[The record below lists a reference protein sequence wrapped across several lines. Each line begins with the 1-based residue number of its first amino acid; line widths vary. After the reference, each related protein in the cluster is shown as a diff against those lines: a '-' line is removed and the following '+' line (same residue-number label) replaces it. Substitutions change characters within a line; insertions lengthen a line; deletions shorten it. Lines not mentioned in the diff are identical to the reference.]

1 MCTFVQ
7 AKFKLGDFAEGRAL
21 MNLERWCREP
31 VFLSKWGELAFKY
44 RDYLRG
50 LLRWADIPQLVNVLH
65 YLENNG
71 DVPPEMTISDILNHQ
86 MKLEATN
93 QFAMDGQ
100 SSGRPT
106 APSSASNQQ
115 LQPSSHSSPTTPL
128 QSGVEHAPAV
138 SKNRSTPGGGIPT
151 RSIGGGGSGAVGG
164 AGSGLVGGGSGS
176 GVVGGVGSG
185 AVGGV
190 AGGEMVAVVDGG
202 RGGGD
207 VMGGEEVVTHDAP
220 LNRLALA
227 LRPSMLH
234 ISRQLETKF
243 VLTRERTWFEFAQ
256 IWLGGVRLWLSLLA
270 YIFYL
275 VSTGLRVAGNLL
287 SMLSAFLSFTVV
299 FSIAI
304 SIISAVVMASATV
317 SDATGAMIEF
327 LGRATEMAKR
337 RSQRSAKS
345 LAEDHF
351 DMVGPRVM
359 PARTFEELEDLFLQ
373 QLAGRLKL
381 RSRPDAVRLGN
392 DALLVRCYDLRII
405 DSAGNMLV
413 NHPAQVADK
422 FDPIGCFSLMP
433 RSAQVGAGTL
443 LLRLLAWKRM
453 NAIMAGPEAL
463 RYVYVL
469 GRPGAGMTSLFAQLV
484 DLHADY
490 KVPAETVPA
499 EIRLMGQNMQAYAL
513 LVPGLTSTRRHVSA
527 QARRIADF
535 SAGVLSALVY
545 TVTVEDDP
553 ATTDLSPLFE
563 AMARRKACLL
573 AVNKAIKLSETI
585 RDNPNSTEQLKARWQ
600 ERVSQEATAMGL
612 EEDCVTIMVTELLD
626 VPPTGVAGSRQVR
639 DWVNTTVGLVQRA

>member
-1 MCTFVQ
+1 MSK

-65 YLENNG
+65 YLDNNG

-93 QFAMDGQ
+93 QFETDGPAARP
-100 SSGRPT
+100 SSGRPN

-128 QSGVEHAPAV
+128 QSGVECPPAV
-138 SKNRSTPGGGIPT
+138 SNRGTPGGGIPI
-151 RSIGGGGSGAVGG
+151 RSTGGGGSGAVG
-164 AGSGLVGGGSGS
+164 SGSGS
-176 GVVGGVGSG
+176 GAVGGVGSG
-185 AVGGV
+185 AVGSGV
-190 AGGEMVAVVDGG
+190 GGGEMVASVDDGG
-202 RGGGD
+202 RGWGGGD
-207 VMGGEEVVTHDAP
+207 VVGRKEVVTHDAP
-220 LNRLALA
+220 LNRLAMA

-275 VSTGLRVAGNLL
+275 VSAGLRIAGNLL

-304 SIISAVVMASATV
+304 SIISAVVMTSATI
-317 SDATGAMIEF
+317 SDGTGAMIEF

-413 NHPAQVADK
+413 NNPAQVADK
-422 FDPIGCFSLMP
+422 FDPIGCFSLMS

-469 GRPGAGMTSLFAQLV
+469 GRPGSGMTSLFAQLV

-499 EIRLMGQNMQAYAL
+499 EIRLMGQNMQAYAV
-513 LVPGLTSTRRHVSA
+513 LVPGLTSTRGHVSA

-600 ERVSQEATAMGL
+600 ERVSQEAAALGL
-612 EEDCVTIMVTELLD
+612 EEDCVTIMGPD
-626 VPPTGVAGSRQVR
+626 KCATGS
-639 DWVNTTVGLVQRA
+639 TP